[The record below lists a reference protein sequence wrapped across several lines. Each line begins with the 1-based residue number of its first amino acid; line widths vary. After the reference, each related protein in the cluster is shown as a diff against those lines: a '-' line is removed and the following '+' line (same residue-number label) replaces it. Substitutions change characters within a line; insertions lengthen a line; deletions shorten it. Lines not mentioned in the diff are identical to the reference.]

1 LVFSSHLYSLYA
13 HTESQRAGDLL
24 IPEGAERVTGYGS
37 PNVRRR
43 RLAAELRR
51 LRERAG
57 FIGEEVARRLEWSTS
72 KISRLERGQSG
83 VKRTDLRRLLELYRV
98 EPRRREE
105 LLALAEESQPSS
117 RLRAISAGLPEE
129 HAQFL
134 SFEAEAASVWNWE
147 PQIVPGLLQTEDYA
161 RAVMLGWHS
170 MFTEPPSE
178 LERRVEAR
186 RLRQQ
191 VLQRVPP
198 LQLSVVMDES
208 VLYRKL
214 GEASVMRAQ
223 LQHIVATSRLPNIR
237 VRILPLKSDNPVTTG
252 AFTYLKFPQLHD
264 VPLNDI
270 VTSEYMTGTDQF
282 EDQDET
288 FKYSVAFRAL
298 EQSSLD
304 LDQSR
309 EKLARVATEEW
320 G

>member
-1 LVFSSHLYSLYA
+1 VA
-13 HTESQRAGDLL
+13 
-24 IPEGAERVTGYGS
+24 GYGS

-98 EPRRREE
+98 DPRRREE

-117 RLRAISAGLPEE
+117 RLKAISARLPDE
-129 HAQFL
+129 HAEFL
-134 SFEAEAASVWNWE
+134 DVEAEAESVWNWE

-170 MFTEPPSE
+170 MFTAPPSE
-178 LERRVEAR
+178 VERRVEAR

-191 VLQRVPP
+191 VLQREPP
-198 LQLSVVMDES
+198 LELSVVMDES
-208 VLYRKL
+208 VLHRKL

-223 LQHIVATSRLPNIR
+223 LRHIVEVSRLPNIR
-237 VRILPLKSDNPVTTG
+237 VRILPLRSDNPVHTG
-252 AFTYLKFPQLHD
+252 AFTYVKFPQLHD
-264 VPLNDI
+264 VPLSDI
-270 VTSEYMTGTDQF
+270 VTFEHLTGTDQV

-288 FKYSVAFRAL
+288 FKYNVAFRAL
-298 EQSSLD
+298 EESSLD
-304 LDQSR
+304 LEESR
-309 EKLARVATEEW
+309 EELVRIATEEW

>member
-1 LVFSSHLYSLYA
+1 MVFSRRLCRLYA
-13 HTESQRAGDLL
+13 HTESQWAWDLQ
-24 IPEGAERVTGYGS
+24 IPEGAERVAGYGS

-57 FIGEEVARRLEWSTS
+57 FIGEEVARLLGWSTS
-72 KISRLERGQSG
+72 KISRLERAQTAI
-83 VKRTDLRRLLELYRV
+83 KRADLRRLLDLYRV
-98 EPRRREE
+98 DAPRREE
-105 LLALAEESQPSS
+105 LLALAEESQPSG
-117 RLRAISAGLPEE
+117 RLKAISARLPGA
-129 HAQFL
+129 HAEL
-134 SFEAEAASVWNWE
+134 LNVEAEAESVWNWE

-178 LERRVEAR
+178 VERRLEAR

-191 VLQRVPP
+191 VLQRDPP

-223 LQHIVATSRLPNIR
+223 LQHIVEASRLRNIR
-237 VRILPLKSDNPVTTG
+237 VRILPLKSDHPMTAG
-252 AFTYLKFPQLHD
+252 AFTYVKFPQLHD

-270 VTSEYMTGTDQF
+270 VTFEHLTGTDQF
-282 EDQDET
+282 EDQDDT
-288 FKYSVAFRAL
+288 YKYSVAFRAL
-298 EQSSLD
+298 EESSLG
-304 LDQSR
+304 LDESR
-309 EKLARVATEEW
+309 EELGRAAIEVW

>member
-1 LVFSSHLYSLYA
+1 
-13 HTESQRAGDLL
+13 
-24 IPEGAERVTGYGS
+24 VTGYGS

-72 KISRLERGQSG
+72 KVSRLERGQSG
-83 VKRTDLRRLLELYRV
+83 VKRGDLRRLLDLYRV
-98 EPRRREE
+98 EPRRRDE
-105 LLALAEESQPSS
+105 LLALAEEAQPSG
-117 RLRAISAGLPEE
+117 RLKTISANLPEE
-129 HAQFL
+129 HVQFL
-134 SFEAEAASVWNWE
+134 SFEAEAESVWNWE

-178 LERRVEAR
+178 AERRVEAR

-191 VLQRVPP
+191 VLQRDPP

-208 VLYRKL
+208 VLYRKV

-223 LQHIVATSRLPNIR
+223 LEHVVEASRLPNIR
-237 VRILPLKSDNPVTTG
+237 VRILPLKSNHQVATG
-252 AFTYLKFPQLHD
+252 AFTYVKFPQLHD

-270 VTSEYMTGTDQF
+270 VTFEHLIGTDQF
-282 EDQDET
+282 ENPDET
-288 FKYSVAFRAL
+288 YKYSVVFRAL
-298 EQSSLD
+298 EDNALD
-304 LDQSR
+304 LGQSR
-309 EKLARVATEEW
+309 EKLIKVAADEW
-320 G
+320 S

>member
-1 LVFSSHLYSLYA
+1 
-13 HTESQRAGDLL
+13 
-24 IPEGAERVTGYGS
+24 VTGYGS

-72 KISRLERGQSG
+72 KVSRLERGQSG
-83 VKRTDLRRLLELYRV
+83 VKRTDLRRLLDLYRV
-98 EPRRREE
+98 DPRRREE
-105 LLALAEESQPSS
+105 LLALAEEAQHSG
-117 RLRAISAGLPEE
+117 RLKAISAGLPGE
-129 HAQFL
+129 HAEFL
-134 SFEAEAASVWNWE
+134 NVEAEAESVWNWE

-178 LERRVEAR
+178 VDRRVEAR

-191 VLQRVPP
+191 ALQRDPP

-208 VLYRKL
+208 VLHRKL

-223 LQHIVATSRLPNIR
+223 LQHIVEVSRLPNIR
-237 VRILPLKSDNPVTTG
+237 VRVLPLKTHPPVTTG
-252 AFTYLKFPQLHD
+252 AFTYVKFPQLHD
-264 VPLNDI
+264 VPLSDT
-270 VTSEYMTGTDQF
+270 VTFEHLTGTDQV
-282 EDQDET
+282 DGQDDA
-288 FKYSVAFRAL
+288 YRYAVAFRAL
-298 EQSSLD
+298 EENSLG
-304 LDQSR
+304 LDESR
-309 EKLARVATEEW
+309 EIVGAAAEEW

>member
-1 LVFSSHLYSLYA
+1 
-13 HTESQRAGDLL
+13 
-24 IPEGAERVTGYGS
+24 VTGYGS

-72 KISRLERGQSG
+72 KVSRLERGQSG
-83 VKRTDLRRLLELYRV
+83 VKRADLRRLLDLYRV
-98 EPRRREE
+98 DPRRRDE
-105 LLALAEESQPSS
+105 LLALAEEAQPSG
-117 RLRAISAGLPEE
+117 RLKAISASLPEE
-129 HAQFL
+129 HVQFL
-134 SFEAEAASVWNWE
+134 SFEAEAESVWNWE

-178 LERRVEAR
+178 AERRVEAR

-191 VLQRVPP
+191 VLQRNPP

-208 VLYRKL
+208 VLYRKV

-223 LQHIVATSRLPNIR
+223 LEHVVEASRLPNIR
-237 VRILPLKSDNPVTTG
+237 VQVLPLNRNHSMTAG
-252 AFTYLKFPQLHD
+252 AFTYVRFPQLHD

-270 VTSEYMTGTDQF
+270 VTIEHLTGTDQF
-282 EDQDET
+282 EEQDDT
-288 FKYSVAFRAL
+288 YKYKVAFQAL
-298 EQSSLD
+298 EAGALD
-304 LDQSR
+304 PDQSR
-309 EKLARVATEEW
+309 EALIRVSVEEW
-320 G
+320 T

>member
-1 LVFSSHLYSLYA
+1 
-13 HTESQRAGDLL
+13 
-24 IPEGAERVTGYGS
+24 VTGYGS

-72 KISRLERGQSG
+72 KVSRLERGQSG
-83 VKRTDLRRLLELYRV
+83 VKRTDLRRLLDLYRV
-98 EPRRREE
+98 EPKRREE
-105 LLALAEESQPSS
+105 LLALAEESQPSG
-117 RLRAISAGLPEE
+117 RLKAISAGLPEE

-134 SFEAEAASVWNWE
+134 SFEAEAESVRNWE
-147 PQIVPGLLQTEDYA
+147 PQIVPGLLQTEDYT
-161 RAVMLGWHS
+161 RAVLLGWHS

-191 VLQRVPP
+191 VLQRDPP
-198 LQLSVVMDES
+198 LHLSVVMDES
-208 VLYRKL
+208 VLHRKL
-214 GEASVMRAQ
+214 GEAPVMRTQ
-223 LQHIVATSRLPNIR
+223 LQHIIDASRLPNIR
-237 VRILPLKSDNPVTTG
+237 VRILPLKSNNPVVTG
-252 AFTYLKFPQLHD
+252 AFSYLKFPQLHD

-270 VTSEYMTGTDQF
+270 VAFEHFTGTDVA

-288 FKYSVAFRAL
+288 YKYAVAFRTL
-298 EQSSLD
+298 EESSLGFD
-304 LDQSR
+304 ESR
-309 EKLARVATEEW
+309 DELVRVAREEW

>member
-1 LVFSSHLYSLYA
+1 MA
-13 HTESQRAGDLL
+13 
-24 IPEGAERVTGYGS
+24 GYGS

-57 FIGEEVARRLEWSTS
+57 FIGEEVARLLGWSTS
-72 KISRLERGQSG
+72 KISRLERAQTAI
-83 VKRTDLRRLLELYRV
+83 KRADLRRLLELYRV
-98 EPRRREE
+98 DAARREE
-105 LLALAEESQPSS
+105 LLALAEESQPSG
-117 RLRAISAGLPEE
+117 RLKAISARLPGVQAE
-129 HAQFL
+129 FL
-134 SFEAEAASVWNWE
+134 NVEAEAESVWNWE

-178 LERRVEAR
+178 IERRVEAR

-191 VLQRVPP
+191 VLQRDPP
-198 LQLSVVMDES
+198 LQLSIVMDES

-223 LQHIVATSRLPNIR
+223 LQHIVEASRRPNIK
-237 VRILPLKSDNPVTTG
+237 VRILPLKGDHRMTAG
-252 AFTYLKFPQLHD
+252 AFTYVKFPQLHD

-270 VTSEYMTGTDQF
+270 VTFEHLTDTDQI
-282 EDQDET
+282 EDQDDT
-288 FKYSVAFRAL
+288 YKYSVAFRAL
-298 EQSSLD
+298 EESSLG
-304 LDQSR
+304 LDESR
-309 EKLARVATEEW
+309 EELVRVATEVW